1 MPPGPSATV
10 LELPAISMVP
20 LDAAVEVEPSLSASG
35 LRISMLPSLVLYSPL
50 FSFQIPDAPLL
61 PASPA
66 ERKCLV
72 FLVSAHLFTRDGMFF
87 QAKSIGV
94 MLFTLFTT
102 LFCLAL
108 GNPTSARDCTACVRV
123 ENMTITVSTDGSAL
137 GNPNGPM
144 GWAWAD
150 HEQNAGGKP
159 GHKHD
164 DHGYDAGGAT
174 NGTNQIGELCAV
186 LEALRAHPGPEPLL
200 IESDSQYAINCS
212 TKWVKGW
219 KKNGWK
225 NSQKKPVKNKELI
238 QAIDREISQRPGP
251 VDFRWVKGH
260 AGNEGNELVDELAR
274 TYAGD
279 CRSGA
284 RDGYLPIEGWQ
295 SLLGSEYAHG
305 TDVPP
310 DVQLVLDGKADAAS
324 LRKPAA
330 ATDSTDATRPE
341 TKSSSPLATQSAQ
354 PVQSAHPVHPA
365 KPSGLTVSGTLTFSP
380 APKTSPYFNG
390 QPMPIKGSIEIE
402 GYVDG
407 DGNLTIANAPFVR
420 H

>member
-1 MPPGPSATV
+1 
-10 LELPAISMVP
+10 
-20 LDAAVEVEPSLSASG
+20 
-35 LRISMLPSLVLYSPL
+35 
-50 FSFQIPDAPLL
+50 
-61 PASPA
+61 
-66 ERKCLV
+66 
-72 FLVSAHLFTRDGMFF
+72 
-87 QAKSIGV
+87 
-94 MLFTLFTT
+94 
-102 LFCLAL
+102 
-108 GNPTSARDCTACVRV
+108 
-123 ENMTITVSTDGSAL
+123 
-137 GNPNGPM
+137 M

-284 RDGYLPIEGWQ
+284 RDVYLPIEGWQ

-330 ATDSTDATRPE
+330 ATDQTDAARPE
-341 TKSSSPLATQSAQ
+341 TKSSSPLAAQSTQ
-354 PVQSAHPVHPA
+354 PVPPA

-407 DGNLTIANAPFVR
+407 DGNLTITNAPFVR

>member
-1 MPPGPSATV
+1 
-10 LELPAISMVP
+10 
-20 LDAAVEVEPSLSASG
+20 
-35 LRISMLPSLVLYSPL
+35 
-50 FSFQIPDAPLL
+50 
-61 PASPA
+61 
-66 ERKCLV
+66 
-72 FLVSAHLFTRDGMFF
+72 
-87 QAKSIGV
+87 
-94 MLFTLFTT
+94 
-102 LFCLAL
+102 
-108 GNPTSARDCTACVRV
+108 
-123 ENMTITVSTDGSAL
+123 
-137 GNPNGPM
+137 M

-295 SLLGSEYAHG
+295 SLLGSEYAHS

-324 LRKPAA
+324 LCKPAA
-330 ATDSTDATRPE
+330 ATDSTDVTRPE
-341 TKSSSPLATQSAQ
+341 TKSSSHLAAHSTQ
-354 PVQSAHPVHPA
+354 PVQSTQPVHPA

-407 DGNLTIANAPFVR
+407 DGNLTITNAPFVR